1 MQASR
6 PVIAFALLRQCSE
19 LMRTDLLSGVAV
31 LVKPLV
37 ADLADQVFDS
47 RILADRLAKAY
58 GISIPAPALDAMTER
73 LVSADV
79 LRLVQTESGMPKAVY
94 CHADET
100 PAVEPDAEEDFQ
112 QILDEFLVHA
122 KTLLESAGKVVSD
135 ETLTSGF
142 LRHLATLD
150 FSAIRAKPIVQSD
163 ANKTILGPAAREQ
176 QQVSAELAEQAVLD
190 SVVASYV
197 AWLREHN
204 EDRLTLLAKV
214 ADGALGAELVFD
226 LQAPT
231 SVTPM
236 TSTTVIVDTP
246 LILAFLD
253 LSSTQDSADVRKL
266 FEQIQETG
274 AKIAAFR
281 HSVEEAEGV
290 LRAIQTARGYG
301 DAYGPSVHRLSNST
315 FRAYFESMM
324 GSIAKSWVQQH
335 HFEILQESAT
345 HFHVHFTPI
354 QEEELVRS
362 LMLSAVD
369 RVLTRERDAK
379 SVAETMRRLAGG
391 HVPISSVSSCRFIFA
406 TPNAALQRRV
416 ARFLRDKNYIQDGEF
431 NPVVTSRYLSGLC
444 WLVCGG
450 KSDQSPTVARLLA
463 NCAAALRLRPELAD
477 RTKRFLNAVD
487 PEKAR
492 HFEALMTNER
502 ASQYL
507 TEATLGDANVITANN
522 VEDIFEEVQRRA
534 AEKVA
539 VEKDNQYKGQ
549 LTALQ
554 DQVRAAEDGAS
565 KLRDSLTDAQLD
577 VEARKMEVR
586 DLQQR
591 TQSLEME
598 LEERRRKQD
607 QQVAEVAR
615 LEKISAEASTTAS
628 KVQTQLE
635 EQLQRGQRSAARYA
649 DKRVKVIRVF
659 GAIGLFVLTAL
670 VGILDKFWIP
680 SLSEPQ
686 QAYANAGLIFVQSV
700 MGLLGLA
707 LLVDPIVKRPLA
719 KLRERLYRDRLEELG
734 FVSDSEQEHR
744 KA

>member
-1 MQASR
+1 
-6 PVIAFALLRQCSE
+6 
-19 LMRTDLLSGVAV
+19 
-31 LVKPLV
+31 
-37 ADLADQVFDS
+37 
-47 RILADRLAKAY
+47 
-58 GISIPAPALDAMTER
+58 MTQR
-73 LVSADV
+73 LVSANV
-79 LRLVQTESGMPKAVY
+79 LRLEQTESGVAKALY
-94 CHADET
+94 CQTDEA
-100 PAVEPDAEEDFQ
+100 PAVEPDAEKDFQ
-112 QILDEFLVHA
+112 EILDDFLAHA
-122 KTLLESAGKVVSD
+122 KNLLGMAGKSVPD

-150 FSAIRAKPIVQSD
+150 FSAIRAKPIVQLEQ
-163 ANKTILGPAAREQ
+163 NKTILGPAAKEQ

-190 SVVASYV
+190 SLVASYV

-204 EDRLTLLAKV
+204 ETRLTLLAKV

-226 LQAPT
+226 LRAPT

-246 LILAFLD
+246 LILSFLD
-253 LSSTQDSADVRKL
+253 LSSAQDTADVRKL
-266 FEQIQETG
+266 FQQIQETG

-290 LRAIQTARGYG
+290 LKAIQTARGYG

-324 GSIAKSWVQQH
+324 GSIGKSWVQLH
-335 HFEILQESAT
+335 HFEIIQEAAT
-345 HFHVHFTPI
+345 HFHVHFSQI
-354 QEEELVRS
+354 EEEGLTRN
-362 LMLSAVD
+362 LMLSPID
-369 RVLTRERDAK
+369 RVNTRERDAK

-391 HVPISSVSSCRFIFA
+391 HIPIGNVSSCRFIFA
-406 TPNAALQRRV
+406 TPNSALQRRV
-416 ARFLRDKNYIQDGEF
+416 ARFLRDKNYVQDGEF
-431 NPVVTSRYLSGLC
+431 NPILTSRYLSGLC

-463 NCAAALRLRPELAD
+463 NCAAALRLKPELAE

-539 VEKDNQYKGQ
+539 VEKDNHYKGQ
-549 LTALQ
+549 VTALQ
-554 DQVRAAEDGAS
+554 DQVREAEDSAS

-577 VEARKMEVR
+577 VDARKMEVR

-591 TQSLEME
+591 TQGLEAE
-598 LEERRRKQD
+598 RDEGRQRQKQQAEEIS
-607 QQVAEVAR
+607 R
-615 LEKISAEASTTAS
+615 LETISAETSATAS
-628 KVQTQLE
+628 RVQTQLS
-635 EQLQRGQRSAARYA
+635 EQVQRGERSAARYA
-649 DKRVKVIRVF
+649 DKRVKSLRILGVV
-659 GAIGLFVLTAL
+659 GLFSLTAL
-670 VGILDKFWIP
+670 IGTLDKFWIP
-680 SLSEPQ
+680 SLSATQ
-686 QAYANAGLIFVQSV
+686 QRYANVGVIVAQAV
-700 MGLLGLA
+700 MGLFGVA
-707 LLVDPIVKRPLA
+707 LLFDPIVKRPLA
-719 KLRERLYRDRLEELG
+719 ALRERLYRNRLEELG
-734 FVSDSEQEHR
+734 FIAPTETGTHEP
-744 KA
+744 KTGE